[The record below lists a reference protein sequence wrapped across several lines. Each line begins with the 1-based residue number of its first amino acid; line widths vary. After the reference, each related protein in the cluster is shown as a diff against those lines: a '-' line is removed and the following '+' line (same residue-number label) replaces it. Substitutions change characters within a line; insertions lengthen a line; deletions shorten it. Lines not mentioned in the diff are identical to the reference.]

1 MLLQLSVREAW
12 TWQSLDHPNIIP
24 FLGIADYM
32 TVCPGALPQLCLV
45 SPWMEAGNVMEYIAL
60 HPVVNRLP
68 FLLDIVNGVEYLHN
82 FPSGP
87 IIHGDL
93 KGNNI
98 LVDTSG
104 ERPVARIC
112 DFGLAQV
119 LESTMKDGLST
130 TSTAFDGN
138 ARWMAPERLVPER
151 YGLGQ
156 LESKSVKS
164 DVFEMMRTFS
174 QILTGKPPFFDK
186 SDLAAAIAVMQGLF
200 PEHPSIYCHGLD
212 NDRVNLMRQ
221 AWSTNRE
228 KRPSLTDIRRDIEQ
242 SLFLDKF
249 LVRPPFK
256 LSDA

>member
-12 TWQSLDHPNIIP
+12 TWQHLNHPNIIP

-60 HPVVNRLP
+60 HPVANRLP
-68 FLLDIVNGVEYLHN
+68 FLLDIVNGVEYLHT
-82 FPSGP
+82 FPPGP

-98 LVDTSG
+98 LVDTG
-104 ERPVARIC
+104 GKRPVARIC

-130 TSTAFDGN
+130 TSTAFEGN
-138 ARWMAPERLVPER
+138 ARWKAPERLVPER

-156 LESKSVKS
+156 LESKSIKS
-164 DVFEMMRTFS
+164 DVFEMMRTFL
-174 QILTGKPPFFDK
+174 QILTGKPPFFDT
-186 SDLAAAIAVMQGLF
+186 SDLAAAVAAMQGMI
-200 PEHPSIYCHGLD
+200 PEYPSVYCHGLD
-212 NDRVNLMRQ
+212 SDRVNLMRQ

-228 KRPSLTDIRRDIEQ
+228 ERPSLTDIRRDLEQ
-242 SLFLDKF
+242 SLFLDKL
-249 LVRPPFK
+249 LVRPPFRP
-256 LSDA
+256 SAA